1 MRIAPALAIPVVALA
16 LCVSAA
22 TAAPSGHDAA
32 QGNAFCTRANG
43 IAKYLASTLTLTNG
57 VAEGTPANLKLAY
70 TTIASSER
78 GLNAAAPKSLRPS
91 LLGAFSF
98 INLAK
103 TDLAQV
109 SWEAP
114 KLLPYLPALVAN
126 GKKNGGSIKVVEAYL
141 KGTCHIDV

>member
-1 MRIAPALAIPVVALA
+1 MRIASALAIPVVALA
-16 LCVSAA
+16 LCVSTASA
-22 TAAPSGHDAA
+22 THSSRDVA
-32 QGNAFCTRANG
+32 QGSAFCTKANA

-70 TTIASSER
+70 TTIAGSEK

-109 SWEAP
+109 GWEGS

-126 GKKNGGSIKVVEAYL
+126 GKKNGSSIKVVETYL